1 VYVPLETAAVQVV
14 DSISGENTV
23 HNDGVNLECA
33 VLHNGVGGLGE
44 CAAGVSHVVDDDGNL
59 VLDITDKN
67 HARDLVGTGAFLVD
81 ESKLQIQAIGNS
93 SSTGK
98 PILVTDLAQDM

>member
-1 VYVPLETAAVQVV
+1 
-14 DSISGENTV
+14 
-23 HNDGVNLECA
+23 
-33 VLHNGVGGLGE
+33 
-44 CAAGVSHVVDDDGNL
+44 
-59 VLDITDKN
+59 
-67 HARDLVGTGAFLVD
+67 VD